1 MNSYK
6 EKYEKRKVAVLKL
19 LNTTKE
25 FCDKYEKPRES
36 EVFSSLIKELEG
48 EEFSIVL
55 VGEFSA
61 GKSTF
66 LNALMGEKILPSFT
80 DETTATLNFL
90 RHKEKAKADE
100 QGRVY
105 FNDGKEEILEN
116 VDFDTINKYVCTKS
130 DIGVANSV
138 EHLDLYLDSKFLE
151 GNVTLVDSPGLNGIA
166 DGHREITQAQIEKSS
181 ASIFMFKADQPGSKT
196 DFEFLKEL
204 KSKVKTIIFVLN
216 KIDDIKESEG
226 ETPESVIE
234 TLRKNYKNQFPNETN
249 MPEIW
254 GVSAYQ
260 ALVARSKQSLDYH
273 DRTNYTVEEKAELEE
288 KSRMSKFEN
297 RLWKFLT
304 EGEKAKTMLT
314 SPLEK
319 VMSLSVNLKN
329 TFKDELEILQDKN
342 DANEIQEKM
351 LEVDNQIN
359 GIKNTIKG
367 IGTKVSGKLS
377 LLVDEIGELAEVK
390 TEKLK
395 EDQVSKLDNWNDI
408 EELNDFENNV
418 TKKSNDEY
426 NKIANKCE
434 KKFVKGLKE
443 IIGKNY
449 EEVAEEINE
458 NLRQADFN
466 ICISAKFEPTKN
478 EMKLGIEKYENEI
491 KELQDG
497 LNEKQHEIDG
507 ADLNLIDAKLF
518 EKQKEEMKQDINNLK
533 SQKTSYETI
542 YSGPTAEYENVEKK
556 EEYWNK
562 SLLGIPINIL
572 FGRKTISK
580 FDRQLVNE
588 DEIKEF
594 KEEKKNKQKKYDD
607 EIKENENKLYKMK
620 NNGESIDKIQLIRK
634 KIITKQKEFELKI
647 VEKQKKFK
655 EEYIKQNKT
664 ALRNKK
670 RELEDYFDEISEEYS
685 EKLTEELNNKKKIFL
700 EMIKNSIANNLSV
713 QLQSKNTE
721 YQSLENKLKSS
732 KEDREEY
739 INILKDMSEEIDVTI
754 SNAVK
759 LQSDI
764 ESEEVD
770 EIKQQDI

>member
-6 EKYEKRKVAVLKL
+6 EKHEKRKSAVLNL
-19 LNTTKE
+19 LKTIKE
-25 FCDKYEKPRES
+25 FCDKYEKTRES
-36 EVFSSLIKELEG
+36 EVFSSLIQDLED

-90 RHKEKAKADE
+90 RHKEKAKTGE

-234 TLRKNYKNQFPNETN
+234 TLRKNYKNQFPNETS

-260 ALVARSKQSLDYH
+260 ALVARSRQSLDYH
-273 DRTNYTVEEKAELEE
+273 DRTNYTIEEKAELEE

-342 DANEIQEKM
+342 DTNEIEKKM
-351 LEVDNQIN
+351 LEVENQIN

-377 LLVDEIGELAEVK
+377 LLVDEIGESAEVK

-395 EDQVSKLDNWNDI
+395 ESQVSKLDNWNDI
-408 EELNDFENNV
+408 EELNDFEDNI
-418 TKKSNDEY
+418 TKKSNEEY
-426 NKIANKCE
+426 KKIVNKSE
-434 KKFVKGLKE
+434 KQFTKGLKE
-443 IIGKNY
+443 IIDENY
-449 EEVAEEINE
+449 EKVAEEINE

-466 ICISAKFEPTKN
+466 ISISVKFEPTKN
-478 EMKLGIEKYENEI
+478 DFKLGIEKYENDI

-497 LNEKQHEIDG
+497 LNKKQEEIEG
-507 ADLNLIDAKLF
+507 ADINLIKAKLF
-518 EKQKEEMKQDINNLK
+518 AKEKEKIEQDIKVLK
-533 SQKTSYETI
+533 IQKSSYENF
-542 YSGPTAEYENVEKK
+542 SGPKAEYEDVERK

-562 SLLGIPINIL
+562 SLIGLPINIL

-588 DEIKEF
+588 DAIKEF
-594 KEEKKNKQKKYDD
+594 KEEKKNKQNKFKD
-607 EIKENENKLYKMK
+607 EIEKINIRLEAMK
-620 NNGESIDKIQLIRK
+620 DSEKSSEEIQIIRK
-634 KIITKQKEFELKI
+634 TILNKQKEYELKI
-647 VEKQKKFK
+647 VEKQKEFK
-655 EEYIKQNKT
+655 EQYIKQNKT
-664 ALRNKK
+664 ALRHRK

-685 EKLTEELNNKKKIFL
+685 EKLKEELNSKKKIFL
-700 EMIKNSIANNLSV
+700 EMIKNMIANNLNV

-732 KEDREEY
+732 KEDRDKY
-739 INILKDMSEEIDVTI
+739 IDLLKEMSEEIDITI